1 MPLTTK
7 DVPKDIADVIN
18 GIMRATSTCCS
29 RDTIDCLYSAILESL
44 GNKTSSKA
52 SPSRPKQEERRGKN
66 KKRAKKRY
74 RYARVQD
81 LFKKSPGLLA
91 KHIRMGTDYTEKTLN
106 CYTKVCGA
114 PSPTCGHQLLL
125 RLQRLLI
132 RACFSEPSRRT
143 RYAGGWGK

>member
-1 MPLTTK
+1 
-7 DVPKDIADVIN
+7 
-18 GIMRATSTCCS
+18 MRATSTCCS

-52 SPSRPKQEERRGKN
+52 SPSRPKQKERRGKN
-66 KKRAKKRY
+66 KKRA
-74 RYARVQD
+74 
-81 LFKKSPGLLA
+81 L
-91 KHIRMGTDYTEKTLN
+91 GTDYTEKTLN

-114 PSPTCGHQLLL
+114 PSPTCGYQLLL
-125 RLQRLLI
+125 RLQRPLI